1 MCVKLQQLRT
11 VQRLMNVK
19 TYRGWWR
26 HDVPVVGRLEQ
37 HVDILLRGSAV
48 SGKRNVPR
56 GQIFLR
62 GNVIQPSLAG
72 EKNLSRKGDALHDIT
87 PLEMYKCYLDK
98 YITSSKC

>member
-1 MCVKLQQLRT
+1 MIDEF
-11 VQRLMNVK
+11 K